1 VDGRGVRY
9 DNADQCGEGTALT
22 LSYLRVGIVGAG
34 YTLNLR
40 ERELE
45 VILQNRR
52 DPGEATILR
61 SEEATEAASAEG
73 SAEAAAANPSPG

>member
-1 VDGRGVRY
+1 MNGG
-9 DNADQCGEGTALT
+9 ALT

-45 VILQNRR
+45 TLVQNRTA
-52 DPGEATILR
+52 PPKTEVLR
-61 SEEATEAASAEG
+61 GDGAAG
-73 SAEAAAANPSPG
+73 